1 MLPLLI
7 NLNNNFTKKFPFIPV
22 CRFQPKVVAAEK
34 LCTEFVF
41 SLFSRAR
48 RQFYS
53 AYTSNYGLL
62 RMFKCFS

>member
-1 MLPLLI
+1 MLPLLN

-22 CRFQPKVVAAEK
+22 CRFQPKVDVAENH
-34 LCTEFVF
+34 CREFVF
-41 SLFSRAR
+41 SSFSRAR
-48 RQFYS
+48 KQFYS